1 MSAPPNPTKA
11 ALSRRRNAAK
21 RRDKIVNEGR
31 RIDLLLPAEPAA
43 ALAQIE
49 QQTGERATPII
60 ARLLIDHAAIGKP
73 HPDYTDPKVFYASE
87 AWKTLRYLALR
98 NSGGR
103 CQCCGASAKDGA
115 TLHVDHI
122 VSRYKAPC
130 LELELSNLQVLC
142 LDCNTGK
149 GAWDS
154 TDWREHWK
162 SI

>member
-1 MSAPPNPTKA
+1 MDLRGFWREETENAPKKKKMK
-11 ALSRRRNAAK
+11 K
-21 RRDKIVNEGR
+21 RRKKGR
-31 RIDLLLPAEPAA
+31 SLPSSCAI
-43 ALAQIE
+43 L
-49 QQTGERATPII
+49 RANGVKP
-60 ARLLIDHAAIGKP
+60 IGKP

-98 NSGGR
+98 NSSGR

-122 VSRYKAPC
+122 VSRYKAPR